1 MKKQA
6 FKLKQIIFLLI
17 GMPIIC
23 IFLFLI
29 IGIFDNQL
37 GITTYEYKSNK
48 LPEDF
53 NNYSIVQI
61 SDLHSSYFG
70 KKQENL
76 IDAVSKTK
84 PDLILLT
91 GDMID
96 RKNTDYDSVS
106 ILFEKL
112 VQLAPVYA
120 ISGNH
125 ELDSSTIMSKMNT
138 LYRTYGI
145 TLLDNTS
152 VQISKGNSK
161 IQIAGLKH
169 WGAMGCKWTSYY
181 VEKNT
186 PHLNNNKFGIL
197 LNHRS
202 DMLSYFSK
210 TNYSLVLSGHTHG
223 GIIRLPY
230 VGGLINN
237 DATLFPKYDSGVF
250 TENQTTLIVNRGL
263 GNSNLLPRIYN
274 PPEIVHILLRSNE
287 S

>member
-1 MKKQA
+1 MKKQ
-6 FKLKQIIFLLI
+6 FKFKKIIFLLI
-17 GMPIIC
+17 AMPLISIS
-23 IFLFLI
+23 LFLI
-29 IGIFDNQL
+29 IGIFENQL

-48 LPEDF
+48 IPENF

-70 KKQENL
+70 KEQDEL
-76 IDAVSKTK
+76 IDAVSKSK

-96 RKNTDYDSVS
+96 RKNTDYNSVS

-125 ELDSSTIMSKMNT
+125 ELESDTIYNKMNT
-138 LYRTYGI
+138 LYLTYGI
-145 TLLDNTS
+145 TLLDNKST
-152 VQISKGNSK
+152 QISRGNSK

-169 WGAMGCKWTSYY
+169 WGSMSYKCTSYY

-186 PHLNNNKFGIL
+186 PHLENNTFGIL

-210 TNYSLVLSGHTHG
+210 SNYSLVLSGHTHG

-230 VGGLINN
+230 FGGLINN
-237 DATLFPKYDSGVF
+237 DATLLPKYDSGIF

-263 GNSNLLPRIYN
+263 GNSNFIPRVYN
-274 PPEIVHILLRSNE
+274 PPEIIHILLKVK
-287 S
+287 